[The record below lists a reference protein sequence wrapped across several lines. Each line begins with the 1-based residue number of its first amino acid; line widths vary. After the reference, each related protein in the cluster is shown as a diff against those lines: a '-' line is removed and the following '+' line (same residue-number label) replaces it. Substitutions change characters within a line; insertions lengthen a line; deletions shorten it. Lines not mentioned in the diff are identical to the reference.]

1 MLQQFARYVLKPRR
15 GAFMLAGAI
24 ATFAAVQAVNAN
36 QAVPAPAAQTPPA
49 LQTPADQTEID
60 AAILDRQLIMQDL
73 EKDSDTLGKI
83 VSYEVKADKL
93 KEVTAALAKSA
104 KDSYESF
111 KINAPGGGARPEVWS
126 NWADFSARMEKFV
139 ANTEKMDKA
148 AQNGAT
154 VATVTEMLIDA
165 LPCKEC
171 HDSYRIKK
179 AAKPAG

>member
-1 MLQQFARYVLKPRR
+1 MLQFARNVLRPRR
-15 GAFMLAGAI
+15 GAPMLAGAI

-36 QAVPAPAAQTPPA
+36 QAAPTPAQTPPA

-60 AAILDRQLIMQDL
+60 AAVLDRQLIMQDL
-73 EKDSDTLGKI
+73 EKDSDMLGKI
-83 VSYEVKADKL
+83 VSYEVKPDKL

-111 KINAPGGGARPEVWS
+111 KINAPGGGAKPEVWS

-154 VATVTEMLIDA
+154 VASVTEMLIDA

-179 AAKPAG
+179 APKPAG